1 MKKLYTLLFFTL
13 FVYNSSSQTSFCD
26 NFDSYTNLNLPIAT
40 SSIHWNTW
48 GELMTGANPSLDD
61 AFMSN
66 NQSFSGANALFI
78 DEMSTPIPD
87 IVLLFDTL
95 STYSLGWRN
104 NTAFNTI
111 QSYDSMPGTFAGSWG
126 ALPSTPYTTGTFEY
140 SHMMYIPVGK
150 TGYFNFQAENIPGTE
165 WALEVNLDANGGI
178 SMSNTGGASFSCSYP
193 GTGVWFEIKFY
204 IDLTNNIWEVLIDGV
219 SQGVF
224 SNPINRIASLD
235 LYPNANSA
243 YFVDDVCY
251 NYDTAQVV
259 LPNLDLALSN
269 INSING
275 LAGQNRDVTVD
286 VINLGLTS
294 ISSFDIDFDYNGTII
309 SENISG
315 VNIPMLSSYSVV
327 FNNPIVLTG
336 GLNPA
341 TATISNV
348 NGLGPD
354 NVPTN
359 DLATSQISAVEPTP
373 NKLVVGEEAT
383 GTWCGWCPRGAV
395 ALNWLDK
402 DYYGYFQGIAVHNGD
417 PMTDVDYDAGMAVGG
432 YPSGYVNRGSEI
444 DPSDF
449 ETEFMQ
455 KITSPISATFN
466 GIATANGNII
476 DVEISATATSVIS
489 GNWTFACALIEDSVT
504 GTGGTW
510 YQSNSYAGGSAGNLI
525 DVDGTDWSTLPNWVP
540 DVQMIYRH
548 VARGIQPSFNG
559 GALPQSNYNVGDVFT
574 QNFQFTVDPTWDVN
588 KMHVVGMLINNGE
601 IDNAVSLPV
610 SISTSTNVDYV
621 SSDIDFDI
629 YPNPSNSTTT
639 LLLNLESEKQVSL
652 TLTNVDGR
660 VIAKGNY
667 GTMIG
672 SHSLTFDIS
681 NLSNGVYIVKAS
693 IGKETIVKK
702 LIKK

>member
-1 MKKLYTLLFFTL
+1 MKKLYTLLFTSL
-13 FVYNSSSQTSFCD
+13 FIFSASSQTSYCD
-26 NFDSYTNLNLPIAT
+26 NFDSYTNLNIPIAE
-40 SSIHWNTW
+40 SSVNWNTW
-48 GELMTGANPSLDD
+48 GELMTGANPALDD

-66 NQSFSGANALFI
+66 NQSYSGSNSLYI

-87 IVLLFDTL
+87 VVLLFDTL
-95 STYSLGWRN
+95 SMYSLGWKN

-111 QSYDSMPGTFAGSWG
+111 QSYDSMPGSFAGSWG

-150 TGYFNFQAENIPGTE
+150 TGYFNFQAENVPGTE

-178 SMSNTGGASFSCSYP
+178 TMSNTGGASFNCSYP
-193 GTGVWFEIKFY
+193 GTGVWFEIKFHL
-204 IDLTNNIWEVLIDGV
+204 DLTNNVWEVLIDGV

-243 YFVDDVCY
+243 YYIDDVCY
-251 NYDTAQVV
+251 NYDTTQIV

-269 INSING
+269 INSISG
-275 LAGQNRDVTVD
+275 LASQNRDVLVD
-286 VINLGLTS
+286 VINLGLTT
-294 ISSFDIDFDYNGTII
+294 ITSFDIDFDYNGNII
-309 SENISG
+309 SENVSG
-315 VNIPMLSSYSVV
+315 VNIPMLSSYSVA
-327 FNNPIVLTG
+327 FTNPIVLAG
-336 GLNPA
+336 GSNTA

-354 NVPTN
+354 NVPSN
-359 DLATSQISAVEPTP
+359 DASSTIISAVEPTP

-395 ALNWLDK
+395 ALNWLEK

-417 PMTDVDYDAGMAVGG
+417 PMTDTDYDAGMAVGG
-432 YPSGYVNRGSEI
+432 YPSGYVNRGAEV

-449 ETEFMQ
+449 ELDFMQ

-466 GIATANGNII
+466 GSAVATGNVINI
-476 DVEISATATSVIS
+476 EISATATATIN
-489 GNWTFACALIEDSVT
+489 GNWTFACALVEDSVT

-510 YQSNSYAGGSAGNLI
+510 YQSNSYAGGAVGSLI

-559 GALPQSNYNVGDVFT
+559 GALPQSSYNVGDIFT
-574 QNFQFTVDPTWDVN
+574 QNFQFTVDPTWDISQ
-588 KMHVVGMLINNGE
+588 MHVVGMLINNGQ

-610 SISTSTNVDYV
+610 SIATSSENIFSEVD
-621 SSDIDFDI
+621 FNI
-629 YPNPSNSTTT
+629 YPNPTNSITN
-639 LLLNLESEKQVSL
+639 LFLNLDSNKEVS
-652 TLTNVDGR
+652 VSIMSIEGKI
-660 VIAKGNY
+660 IAKGNY
-667 GTMIG
+667 GIMNGT
-672 SHSLTFDIS
+672 HRLTFDVS
-681 NLSNGVYIVKAS
+681 NLSEGIYIVEAV
-693 IGKETIVKK
+693 IGQDII
-702 LIKK
+702 IKKFIKD